1 MCIFTGRVDVQGTN
15 IFVAHSNKGTR
26 QVTIYE
32 NIVHIKKNGKKQK
45 TTTSQAMI
53 LPVPLNSGEK
63 VELIDLSLEPEF
75 FTECENCFRSNTK
88 QKRNRVSYKGVHLEV
103 KQVGGYKCSIAEN
116 IDDILKINPDVF
128 TLPEDIHELLS
139 KHYSKGF
146 AFVCCLFDSNI
157 LKTHPIGFVHSV
169 IGKNQLFVPTRHE
182 HGSELSV
189 IGKNQLFVPTRH
201 EHGSEL
207 SGDKKNTVKTVKYHQ
222 YYIHRKHDTLPNKGD
237 VDTNDFATWDHVIYS
252 VNSDVMQG
260 GAKTSE
266 NPKRNIEDVISKIPV
281 KGIDDGKKFHRL
293 KINGTVENVDVILE
307 CF

>member
-15 IFVAHSNKGTR
+15 IFVAHANKGTR

-32 NIVHIKKNGKKQK
+32 NIVHIKKSGIKQK

-53 LPVPLNSGEK
+53 LPVPLNLGEN
-63 VELIDLSLEPEF
+63 VELIDLSLEPNF
-75 FTECENCFRSNTK
+75 FTTCEQCFK
-88 QKRNRVSYKGVHLEV
+88 DDQIKKGVKSRGVSSSSDYLEV

-182 HGSELSV
+182 HGSELS
-189 IGKNQLFVPTRH
+189 
-201 EHGSEL
+201 
-207 SGDKKNTVKTVKYHQ
+207 GDKKKLVHSVAYHQ
-222 YYIHRKHDTLPNKGD
+222 YWIKGKHETLPNKGN
-237 VDTNDFATWDHVIYS
+237 VETNDYAIWDHVIYS

-260 GAKTSE
+260 GAGTPE
-266 NPKRNIEDVISKIPV
+266 VPKKHVKDVISKIPV
-281 KGIDDGKKFHRL
+281 KEIDEAKKFHRL
-293 KINGTVENVDVILE
+293 KINGTVENVDVILD
-307 CF
+307 CY